1 MPFPFTVTAIDMD
14 LGGRVDLRTPAGT
27 STVGYAQVQGYVRG
41 ALVTAS
47 EVYSTKRDNVTTA
60 SLRSAAVGPSA
71 TPDTTL
77 ATYVRANASNTRSL
91 TGCVQT
97 ADGDVVGYMLS
108 VNTSNMVPQLAFFN
122 GSFSTTLSAEYRGVS
137 RTSVDGEIG
146 WASFDDGTI
155 ADIAVEAYV

>member
-47 EVYSTKRDNVTTA
+47 EVYSTKLDNVTTA

-77 ATYVRANASNTRSL
+77 ATYVRANASNSL

-97 ADGDVVGYMLS
+97 ADGDVIGYMLS
-108 VNTSNMVPQLAFFN
+108 TNTSNMVPQLAFFN
-122 GSFSTTLSAEYRGVS
+122 GSFSTTLSAEHRY
-137 RTSVDGEIG
+137 GEIG

-155 ADIAVEAYV
+155 ADIAVEAYT